1 MKNRAD
7 TDRRDNADLAQFGYR
22 QQLARTMGGFSSF
35 AVSFS
40 LISITTGIFTN
51 FGFGLRQAGP
61 AILWS
66 WCVAVVGQ
74 FLVAL
79 VVAELAN
86 HMPLSGYGYQWASR
100 LVGTRFG
107 FFVGWFLLLQWLTG
121 FPGICYGL
129 ASVLHPFIQG
139 YLPQD
144 YEMLIGP
151 AGLTAIVIGAIT
163 IVHLFGIRL
172 AALVNDLGVIAEIA
186 GAALIVVV
194 LLGIWFIAGEQSPKF
209 LLESTNYATGAP
221 ANWQAWAL
229 SLLLGAW
236 CITGFEGAADLA
248 EETHQPRATVP
259 RAVIMSELTSGIG
272 GFLMLVAFLLSID
285 NLTATQANSAPL
297 LQIIQ
302 DKLGNRVTPV
312 VMLVVFASI
321 FACGVASMAATTR
334 LVFALARDNML
345 PVSTV
350 LKGVDAAHG
359 TPRAAIVLVG
369 LLSTGVVLLLEQSGV
384 LVIITSIATIAGYL
398 GYGGIVLA
406 AILGLRWRG
415 TQRPDMTSS
424 DIGDETQPS
433 AASTVPRGFEL
444 GRWRKPVCWMALT
457 WTLVAVV
464 AVSLPVHDGQPSAA
478 ESHGAPAEVA
488 APRTSFG
495 LLAQLRPIAPL
506 CATTAAIAC
515 GVALYLCVVNPRL
528 RAGTAGPPNTVT
540 EEGPANPGS
549 SLNEDFE

>member
-1 MKNRAD
+1 MTNRAD
-7 TDRRDNADLAQFGYR
+7 TDHRDNADLAQFGYR

-51 FGFGLRQAGP
+51 FGFGLRQVGP
-61 AILWS
+61 GILWS

-100 LVGTRFG
+100 LVGPRFG

-129 ASVLHPFIQG
+129 ASVLHPFIRG
-139 YLPQD
+139 YLSNPSD
-144 YEMLIGP
+144 MPVGP

-163 IVHLFGIRL
+163 IVHLLGIRL

-194 LLGIWFIAGEQSPKF
+194 LLGIWFVMGDQSPRF
-209 LLESTNYATGAP
+209 LLDSTNHATGAP

-248 EETHQPRATVP
+248 EETHQPRDTVP

-272 GFLMLVAFLLSID
+272 GFLMLLAFLLSID
-285 NLTATQANSAPL
+285 NLTAAQGSSAPL
-297 LQIIQ
+297 LEIIQ

-321 FACGVASMAATTR
+321 FACGVASMAAATR

-345 PVSTV
+345 PASMV

-359 TPRAAIVLVG
+359 TPRAAIVLVW
-369 LLSTGVVLLLEQSGV
+369 LLTTGVVLLLEQSGV

-406 AILGLRWRG
+406 AILGLHWRK
-415 TQRPDMTSS
+415 TQRTETTSGI
-424 DIGDETQPS
+424 DDESQS
-433 AASTVPRGFEL
+433 SGESTAPRGFEL
-444 GRWRKPVCWMALT
+444 GRWRRPVCWTALA
-457 WTLVAVV
+457 WTIVAVI
-464 AVSLPVHDGQPSAA
+464 AVSLPVVDGQPSTAA
-478 ESHGAPAEVA
+478 SHGAADTTPASPTE
-488 APRTSFG
+488 SN
-495 LLAQLRPIAPL
+495 LLARLRPIAPL
-506 CATTAAIAC
+506 CATTAAIFC
-515 GVALYLCVVNPRL
+515 GVALYLGVVNPRL
-528 RAGTAGPPNTVT
+528 RAGTAGPPNTAT
-540 EEGPANPGS
+540 EDVG
-549 SLNEDFE
+549 

>member
-1 MKNRAD
+1 MTNRAD
-7 TDRRDNADLAQFGYR
+7 SDRRDNADLAHFGYR

-51 FGFGLRQAGP
+51 FGHGLRHAGP
-61 AILWS
+61 AVIWS
-66 WCVAVVGQ
+66 WTVAIIGQ

-100 LVGTRFG
+100 LVGPRFG

-129 ASVLHPFIQG
+129 ASVLHPFISG
-139 YLPQD
+139 YLPHPSD
-144 YEMLIGP
+144 MPLGP
-151 AGLTAIVIGAIT
+151 AGLTALVICSIT
-163 IVHLFGIRL
+163 IVHLLGIRL

-186 GAALIVVV
+186 GAALIIGA
-194 LLGIWFIAGEQSPKF
+194 LLAIWLISGTQSPRF
-209 LLESTNYATGAP
+209 LMDSTSYATGAP
-221 ANWQAWAL
+221 ANLHGWAL

-259 RAVIMSELTSGIG
+259 RAVIMSELSSGIG
-272 GFLMLVAFLLSID
+272 GFLMLAAFLLSID
-285 NLTATQANSAPL
+285 KLADVQASASPL
-297 LQIIQ
+297 LSIIH
-302 DKLGNRVTPV
+302 DKLGDQVTPL

-321 FACGVASMAATTR
+321 FACGVASMAAATR

-345 PVSTV
+345 PASSL
-350 LKGVDAAHG
+350 LKGVDAVHG

-369 LLSTGVVLLLEQSGV
+369 LLSTGVVLALAQSGV
-384 LVIITSIATIAGYL
+384 LTIITSIATLAGYL

-406 AILGLRWRG
+406 AILGLRLRATG
-415 TQRPDMTSS
+415 HSTGALQAANDPRPPAR
-424 DIGDETQPS
+424 ES
-433 AASTVPRGFEL
+433 APRGFEL
-444 GRWRKPVCWMALT
+444 GRWRRPVCWAALA
-457 WTLVAVV
+457 WTILLVI
-464 AVSLPVHDGQPSAA
+464 AVSLPVHDGQLMDATA
-478 ESHGAPAEVA
+478 HGAPVVPATPQTATDLFV
-488 APRTSFG
+488 R
-495 LLAQLRPIAPL
+495 LRPYATL

-515 GVALYLCVVNPRL
+515 GVALYIAVVIPRL
-528 RAGTAGPPNTVT
+528 SAGTAGPPNAATD
-540 EEGPANPGS
+540 ENSANNVAG
-549 SLNEDFE
+549 

>member
-1 MKNRAD
+1 
-7 TDRRDNADLAQFGYR
+7 
-22 QQLARTMGGFSSF
+22 MGGFSSF

-61 AILWS
+61 AVLWS

-129 ASVLHPFIQG
+129 ASVLHPFISG
-139 YLPQD
+139 YLANPGD
-144 YEMLIGP
+144 MPVGP
-151 AGLTAIVIGAIT
+151 AGLTAIVIAAIT
-163 IVHLFGIRL
+163 IVHLLGIRL
-172 AALVNDLGVIAEIA
+172 AAFVNDLGVIAEIA
-186 GAALIVVV
+186 GAVLIVVV
-194 LLGIWFIAGEQSPKF
+194 LLGIWIVAGEQTPTF
-209 LLESTNYATGAP
+209 LLESTNYATGAR

-248 EETHQPRATVP
+248 EETHQPRDTVP

-272 GFLMLVAFLLSID
+272 GFLMLVAFLLSIE
-285 NLTATQANSAPL
+285 NLTATQASSAPL

-321 FACGVASMAATTR
+321 FACGVASMAAATR

-345 PVSTV
+345 PAATL

-359 TPRAAIVLVG
+359 TPRAAIVLVW

-406 AILGLRWRG
+406 AILGLRRHV
-415 TQRPDMTSS
+415 TERPEVASGGS
-424 DIGDETQPS
+424 DETRPAADS
-433 AASTVPRGFEL
+433 APRGFEL
-444 GRWRKPVCWMALT
+444 GSWRRPICWMALT

-488 APRTSFG
+488 PRI
-495 LLAQLRPIAPL
+495 R
-506 CATTAAIAC
+506 AA
-515 GVALYLCVVNPRL
+515 
-528 RAGTAGPPNTVT
+528 
-540 EEGPANPGS
+540 
-549 SLNEDFE
+549 

>member
-7 TDRRDNADLAQFGYR
+7 SDRRDNADLAQFGYR

-61 AILWS
+61 AVLWS

-129 ASVLHPFIQG
+129 ASVLHPFICG
-139 YLPQD
+139 YLASPGD
-144 YEMLIGP
+144 MPVGP

-163 IVHLFGIRL
+163 IVHLLGIRL
-172 AALVNDLGVIAEIA
+172 AAFVNDLGVIAEIA
-186 GAALIVVV
+186 GAVLIVVV
-194 LLGIWFIAGEQSPKF
+194 LLGIWIVAGEQTPDF
-209 LLESTNYATGAP
+209 LLESTNYVTGGP

-272 GFLMLVAFLLSID
+272 GFFMLLAFLLSID

-359 TPRAAIVLVG
+359 TPRAAIALVW

-406 AILGLRWRG
+406 AILGLRWRA
-415 TQRPDMTSS
+415 TQRPDTTSGS
-424 DIGDETQPS
+424 DETQPTADS
-433 AASTVPRGFEL
+433 APRGFEL
-444 GRWRKPVCWMALT
+444 GSWRRPVCWMALA
-457 WTLVAVV
+457 WTLVAVI

-478 ESHGAPAEVA
+478 TSHGAPLEAVA
-488 APRTSFG
+488 PPTVTG
-495 LLAQLRPIAPL
+495 LVARLRPIAPL

-515 GVALYLCVVNPRL
+515 GVVLYLGVVNPRL
-528 RAGTAGPPNTVT
+528 RAGVAGPPNT
-540 EEGPANPGS
+540 AS
-549 SLNEDFE
+549 DAS

>member
-1 MKNRAD
+1 MTNRAD
-7 TDRRDNADLAQFGYR
+7 SDRRDNLDLAQFGYR

-61 AILWS
+61 AVLWS
-66 WCVAVVGQ
+66 WTVAVIGQ

-100 LVGTRFG
+100 LVGPRFG

-129 ASVLHPFIQG
+129 ASVLHPFISG
-139 YLPQD
+139 YLPNPSD
-144 YEMLIGP
+144 MPVGP
-151 AGLTAIVIGAIT
+151 AGLTAIVIAAIT
-163 IVHLFGIRL
+163 IVHLLGIRL

-194 LLGIWFIAGEQSPKF
+194 LLGIWFVAGEQTPTF
-209 LLESTNYATGAP
+209 LLDSTNYATGAP

-272 GFLMLVAFLLSID
+272 GFIMLVAFLLSID
-285 NLTATQANSAPL
+285 SLVDAQASSAPL
-297 LQIIQ
+297 LAIIQ
-302 DKLGNRVTPV
+302 DKVGNRVTPV

-321 FACGVASMAATTR
+321 FACGVASMAAATR

-345 PVSTV
+345 PAST
-350 LKGVDAAHG
+350 LLAGVDAAHG
-359 TPRAAIVLVG
+359 TPRAAIVLVW
-369 LLSTGVVLLLEQSGV
+369 LLSTGVVLLLEQSSV
-384 LVIITSIATIAGYL
+384 LTIITSIATIAGYL

-406 AILGLRWRG
+406 AILGLRRRATDRPDITSGGGDG
-415 TQRPDMTSS
+415 TQPGAD
-424 DIGDETQPS
+424 S
-433 AASTVPRGFEL
+433 APRGFQL
-444 GRWRKPVCWMALT
+444 GRWRRPVCWTALA
-457 WTLVAVV
+457 WTIVAVI
-464 AVSLPVHDGQPSAA
+464 AVSLPVYDGQTSAA
-478 ESHGAPAEVA
+478 TAHDAPAVA
-488 APRTSFG
+488 AAPQTATD
-495 LLAQLRPIAPL
+495 LLARLRPIAPL

-515 GVALYLCVVNPRL
+515 GVALYLAVVNPRL
-528 RAGTAGPPNTVT
+528 RAGTAGPPNTATDESVT
-540 EEGPANPGS
+540 AERAG
-549 SLNEDFE
+549 

>member
-7 TDRRDNADLAQFGYR
+7 TDRRDNAELAQFGYR

-194 LLGIWFIAGEQSPKF
+194 LLGIWFVAGEQTPTF

-259 RAVIMSELTSGIG
+259 RAVLMSELSSGIG
-272 GFLMLVAFLLSID
+272 GFFMLLAFLLSID

-345 PVSTV
+345 PASTV

-359 TPRAAIVLVG
+359 TPRAAIVLVW

-398 GYGGIVLA
+398 GYGGIVLGT
-406 AILGLRWRG
+406 ILGLRRRG
-415 TQRPDMTSS
+415 TQRTATTLVD
-424 DIGDETQPS
+424 GDETQPS
-433 AASTVPRGFEL
+433 TESTTPRGFEL
-444 GRWRKPVCWMALT
+444 GRWRGPVCWMALA

-464 AVSLPVHDGQPSAA
+464 AVSLPVYDGQPSAA
-478 ESHGAPAEVA
+478 ASHGAAVEIA
-488 APRTSFG
+488 APPTATG
-495 LLAQLRPIAPL
+495 LLARLRPIAPL

-515 GVALYLCVVNPRL
+515 GVALYLGVVNPRL
-528 RAGTAGPPNTVT
+528 RAGVAGPPNAVT
-540 EEGPANPGS
+540 EEGPANPES
-549 SLNEDFE
+549 SVNEDFG

>member
-1 MKNRAD
+1 MKNRAE
-7 TDRRDNADLAQFGYR
+7 TDRRDNAALAQFGYR

-66 WCVAVVGQ
+66 WCVAVAGQ

-129 ASVLHPFIQG
+129 ASVLHPFISG
-139 YLPQD
+139 YLASPGD
-144 YEMLIGP
+144 MPVGP

-163 IVHLFGIRL
+163 IVHLLGIRL
-172 AALVNDLGVIAEIA
+172 AAFVNDLGVIAEIA

-194 LLGIWFIAGEQSPKF
+194 LLGIWFVAGEQTPTF
-209 LLESTNYATGAP
+209 LLESTNYRTGAP

-272 GFLMLVAFLLSID
+272 GFFMLLAFLLSID
-285 NLTATQANSAPL
+285 SLVATQANSAPL

-321 FACGVASMAATTR
+321 FACGVASMAAATR

-345 PVSTV
+345 PASTV

-359 TPRAAIVLVG
+359 TPRAAIVLVW

-406 AILGLRWRG
+406 AILGLRWRSG
-415 TQRPDMTSS
+415 ERTATSS
-424 DIGDETQPS
+424 VDGDETQL
-433 AASTVPRGFEL
+433 STESTAPRGFEL
-444 GRWRKPVCWMALT
+444 GRWRRPVCWMALT

-488 APRTSFG
+488 AAPTATG
-495 LLAQLRPIAPL
+495 LFARLRPIAPL
-506 CATTAAIAC
+506 CATTAALAC
-515 GVALYLCVVNPRL
+515 GVVLYLGVVNPRL
-528 RAGTAGPPNTVT
+528 RAGTAGPPNATSDT
-540 EEGPANPGS
+540 S
-549 SLNEDFE
+549 